1 MSTSQLHHPHLNAQW
16 PRRTVQDISTVA
28 ENCGPAHTT
37 QPCLGGPA
45 ASLRCCGTQG
55 PLLLTRMAA
64 PLNSEAP
71 PFCLLESIFL
81 SCSTVIW
88 LRKPELES
96 ALAEA
101 FPSPK
106 GQAGG
111 GGVLV
116 FITLIR
122 LEKRQKSHLS
132 LRRKGVEMLVPC
144 HSGIQKRDIVGQQ
157 EINGKQ

>member
-1 MSTSQLHHPHLNAQW
+1 MSASQPHHPHLNAQW
-16 PRRTVQDISTVA
+16 PRRTVRDISTVA
-28 ENCGPAHTT
+28 ENCGAMWPTHTT

-45 ASLRCCGTQG
+45 TSLRRCGTQG

-106 GQAGG
+106 DQAGG
-111 GGVLV
+111 VGVGV
-116 FITLIR
+116 GIHHTR
-122 LEKRQKSHLS
+122 PVREKAEKPS
-132 LRRKGVEMLVPC
+132 KFA
-144 HSGIQKRDIVGQQ
+144 
-157 EINGKQ
+157 